1 MESIAAQR
9 ISYSQIR
16 VMVREFK
23 KHRDYMS
30 EAINQIP
37 GIRCPKPEVAFY
49 LFPSIKETGMDGFRM
64 AEMLLEKAGVAT
76 VAGECF
82 GKNGAGHIRIS
93 YSNSLENLKEAA
105 QKIES
110 VLSEI

>member
-1 MESIAAQR
+1 
-9 ISYSQIR
+9 
-16 VMVREFK
+16 MVREFQK
-23 KHRDYMS
+23 RRDYMC
-30 EAINQIP
+30 EAINKIP
-37 GIRCPKPEVAFY
+37 GFQCPKPDGAFY

-93 YSNSLENLKEAA
+93 YSNSLENLRAA
-105 QKIES
+105 VEMIES
-110 VLSEI
+110 VMSEI

>member
-1 MESIAAQR
+1 M
-9 ISYSQIR
+9 
-16 VMVREFK
+16 
-23 KHRDYMS
+23 H

-37 GIRCPKPEVAFY
+37 GFRCSKPDGAFY
-49 LFPSIKETGMDGFRM
+49 LFPSIKETGMDGFKM

-93 YSNSLENLKEAA
+93 YSNSLDNLKAA
-105 QKIES
+105 VEKIES
-110 VLSEI
+110 VMSEI